1 VLAPPR
7 RARLPR
13 RGFTLVELVV
23 VILIVG
29 VLAAVG
35 IVAHDQ
41 VTSRAHRAAAQANLH
56 QVTTAVIAAATDQG
70 TDVITREMVLEVMSA
85 SSNGAVVDGLHGDGW
100 VLGRA
105 DQSPAL
111 AGEFAVGF
119 DHHDGQVTN
128 DGVRAALVVATGDGD
143 LLAQVFTTA
152 GAGPVVPAEA
162 GVTPEIVLGGTPG
175 GSTSPVLSDGSI
187 TVPVPPVPAPAG
199 VTADPGDGA
208 VTVSWTPVPGA
219 TSYTVT
225 ATPLEGGA
233 PVVRMAPAPPVEV
246 DGLVNGATYLVAVTA
261 TVDARASQASDPVVV
276 TPTVPASP
284 VDPAKLLAADGASSD
299 YFGYAVAI
307 DGDTVVVGAYQDG
320 DKGIGS
326 GSAYVFTRTGGTWT
340 QQAKLVPAD
349 GAAYDRFGS
358 AVAVDADTIVVG
370 AYGDDDKG
378 TYSGSAYVFTRTG
391 GTWTQQAKLVPA
403 DGAASDYFGYAVAVD
418 ADTIVVGAYKDD
430 DKGSASG
437 SAYVFTR
444 TGGTWTQQ
452 AKLVPA
458 DGTAGDY
465 FGFAVAVDADTIVV
479 GAYGDD
485 DKGADSGSAYVFTRT
500 GATWTQQ
507 AKLTAPDGTANDY
520 FGHAV
525 AVDAGTIVVGAYGD
539 DDKGDYSGSAYVF
552 TRTGGTW
559 TQQAK
564 LVPAD
569 GAAYDDFGTAVA
581 INANTIVVGAHK
593 DDDKGTDSGSVYV
606 FVRTGATWAQ
616 QAKLTAPDGTAGD
629 WFGRAVA
636 VDGDTIVVGAP
647 YDDDK
652 GDNSGSVWVLPTH

>member
-187 TVPVPPVPAPAG
+187 TVPVPPVPAPA
-199 VTADPGDGA
+199 
-208 VTVSWTPVPGA
+208 
-219 TSYTVT
+219 
-225 ATPLEGGA
+225 
-233 PVVRMAPAPPVEV
+233 
-246 DGLVNGATYLVAVTA
+246 
-261 TVDARASQASDPVVV
+261 
-276 TPTVPASP
+276 SP
-284 VDPAKLLAADGASSD
+284 VDPAKLLAADGDAND
-299 YFGYAVAI
+299 YFGRAVAVDGDTLVVGAPQDDDKYTDSGSVYVFTRTGATWTQQAKLTAPDSAAGDHFGTAVAIDGDTLVVGAYGDDDKGTNSGSVYVFTRTGGTWTQQAKLTAADGAATDRFGYAVAI
-307 DGDTVVVGAYQDG
+307 DGDTVVVGAPYDD
-320 DKGIGS
+320 DKGADS

-340 QQAKLVPAD
+340 QQAKLTAAGGAAGDWFGWAVAVDGDTVVVGAPDDAKGAKSGSAYVFVRAGATWTQQAKLLAADGAAGDRFGWAVAVDAGTIVVGALRADDEVRDSGSAYVFVRTGGTWTQQAKLTAAD
-349 GAAYDRFGS
+349 GAAYDRFGY
-358 AVAVDADTIVVG
+358 AVAVDGDTVVVG

-378 TYSGSAYVFTRTG
+378 T
-391 GTWTQQAKLVPA
+391 
-403 DGAASDYFGYAVAVD
+403 
-418 ADTIVVGAYKDD
+418 
-430 DKGSASG
+430 
-437 SAYVFTR
+437 
-444 TGGTWTQQ
+444 
-452 AKLVPA
+452 
-458 DGTAGDY
+458 
-465 FGFAVAVDADTIVV
+465 
-479 GAYGDD
+479 
-485 DKGADSGSAYVFTRT
+485 DSGSAYVFTRT

-507 AKLTAPDGTANDY
+507 GKLTAPDGAAGDW
-520 FGHAV
+520 FGEAV
-525 AVDAGTIVVGAYGD
+525 AVDADTIVVGAYWD
-539 DDKGDYSGSAYVF
+539 DDKG
-552 TRTGGTW
+552 
-559 TQQAK
+559 
-564 LVPAD
+564 AD
-569 GAAYDDFGTAVA
+569 
-581 INANTIVVGAHK
+581 
-593 DDDKGTDSGSVYV
+593 
-606 FVRTGATWAQ
+606 
-616 QAKLTAPDGTAGD
+616 
-629 WFGRAVA
+629 
-636 VDGDTIVVGAP
+636 
-647 YDDDK
+647 
-652 GDNSGSVWVLPTH
+652 SGSVWVLPTH

>member
-29 VLAAVG
+29 ILAAVG

-85 SSNGAVVDGLHGDGW
+85 SSNGAVVDGLQGDGW

-119 DHHDGQVTN
+119 DHHDGQVT
-128 DGVRAALVVATGDGD
+128 DTGTRAALVVATGDGD

-233 PVVRMAPAPPVEV
+233 PVTVTTTAPPVEV

-261 TVDARASQASDPVVV
+261 TVDARASRASDPVVV

-284 VDPAKLLAADGASSD
+284 VDPAKLLAADGAEGD
-299 YFGYAVAI
+299 RFGYAIAIDGDTVVVGAYGDDDKGSDSGSAYVFVRDGGTWTQQAKLVPADGAASDWFGWAVAI
-307 DGDTVVVGAYQDG
+307 DGDTVVVGAYGDD
-320 DKGIGS
+320 DKGTNS
-326 GSAYVFTRTGGTWT
+326 GSAYVFVRTGGTWT

-349 GAAYDRFGS
+349 GAAN
-358 AVAVDADTIVVG
+358 
-370 AYGDDDKG
+370 
-378 TYSGSAYVFTRTG
+378 
-391 GTWTQQAKLVPA
+391 
-403 DGAASDYFGYAVAVD
+403 DYFGYAVAVD
-418 ADTIVVGAYKDD
+418 ADTIVVGAHY
-430 DKGSASG
+430 
-437 SAYVFTR
+437 
-444 TGGTWTQQ
+444 
-452 AKLVPA
+452 
-458 DGTAGDY
+458 
-465 FGFAVAVDADTIVV
+465 
-479 GAYGDD
+479 DD

-507 AKLTAPDGTANDY
+507 AKLTAAGGAAGDWFGWAVAVDGDTVVVGAPDDARGAKSGSAYVFVRAGATWTQQAKLLAADGAAGDR
-520 FGHAV
+520 FGWAV
-525 AVDAGTIVVGAYGD
+525 AVDAGTIVVGALRAD
-539 DDKGDYSGSAYVF
+539 DEVRDSGSAYVF
-552 TRTGGTW
+552 VRTGGTW

-564 LVPAD
+564 LTAAD
-569 GAAYDDFGTAVA
+569 GAAYDRFG
-581 INANTIVVGAHK
+581 
-593 DDDKGTDSGSVYV
+593 Y
-606 FVRTGATWAQ
+606 
-616 QAKLTAPDGTAGD
+616 
-629 WFGRAVA
+629 AVA
-636 VDGDTIVVGAP
+636 VDGDTVVVGAP

-652 GDNSGSVWVLPTH
+652 GDNSGSAYVFVRTGGTWTQQAKLTAADGAATDWFGRAVAVDADTIVVGVEYDDDKGIDSGSVWVLPAH

>member
-1 VLAPPR
+1 
-7 RARLPR
+7 
-13 RGFTLVELVV
+13 
-23 VILIVG
+23 
-29 VLAAVG
+29 
-35 IVAHDQ
+35 
-41 VTSRAHRAAAQANLH
+41 
-56 QVTTAVIAAATDQG
+56 
-70 TDVITREMVLEVMSA
+70 
-85 SSNGAVVDGLHGDGW
+85 
-100 VLGRA
+100 
-105 DQSPAL
+105 
-111 AGEFAVGF
+111 
-119 DHHDGQVTN
+119 
-128 DGVRAALVVATGDGD
+128 
-143 LLAQVFTTA
+143 
-152 GAGPVVPAEA
+152 VVPAEA

-370 AYGDDDKG
+370 AH
-378 TYSGSAYVFTRTG
+378 
-391 GTWTQQAKLVPA
+391 Q
-403 DGAASDYFGYAVAVD
+403 
-418 ADTIVVGAYKDD
+418 DD

>member
-70 TDVITREMVLEVMSA
+70 TDVITRQMVLEVMSA
-85 SSNGAVVDGLHGDGW
+85 SSNGAVVDGLQGDGW

-119 DHHDGQVTN
+119 DHHDGQVT
-128 DGVRAALVVATGDGD
+128 DTGTRAALVVATGDGD

-187 TVPVPPVPAPAG
+187 TVPVPPVPAPA
-199 VTADPGDGA
+199 
-208 VTVSWTPVPGA
+208 
-219 TSYTVT
+219 
-225 ATPLEGGA
+225 
-233 PVVRMAPAPPVEV
+233 
-246 DGLVNGATYLVAVTA
+246 
-261 TVDARASQASDPVVV
+261 
-276 TPTVPASP
+276 SP
-284 VDPAKLLAADGASSD
+284 VDPAKLLAADGDAND
-299 YFGYAVAI
+299 YFGRAVAV
-307 DGDTVVVGAYQDG
+307 DGDTVVVGAPDDD
-320 DKGIGS
+320 DKGTSS
-326 GSAYVFTRTGGTWT
+326 GSVYVFTRTGATWT
-340 QQAKLVPAD
+340 QQAKLTAAD
-349 GAAYDRFGS
+349 GAANDYFGR
-358 AVAVDADTIVVG
+358 AVAIDGDTLVVG
-370 AYGDDDKG
+370 AH
-378 TYSGSAYVFTRTG
+378 
-391 GTWTQQAKLVPA
+391 Q
-403 DGAASDYFGYAVAVD
+403 
-418 ADTIVVGAYKDD
+418 DD

-479 GAYGDD
+479 GAHQDD
-485 DKGADSGSAYVFTRT
+485 DKGANSGSVYVFTRT

-507 AKLTAPDGTANDY
+507 AKLTATDGAASDF

-525 AVDAGTIVVGAYGD
+525 AVDAGTIVVGAYWD

-569 GAAYDDFGTAVA
+569 GTADDWFGSSVAVDGD
-581 INANTIVVGAHK
+581 TVVVGAHL
-593 DDDKGTDSGSVYV
+593 DDDKGIDSGSVYV
-606 FVRTGATWAQ
+606 FVRTGATWTQQAKLTAADGAADDRFGWAVAVDADTIVVGAYGDDDKGIDSGSVYVFTRTGGTWTQ
-616 QAKLTAPDGTAGD
+616 QAKLTAPDGAAND
-629 WFGRAVA
+629 YFGRAVA
-636 VDGDTIVVGAP
+636 VDAGTIVVGVE
-647 YDDDK
+647 YDDDDK
-652 GDNSGSVWVLPTH
+652 GTNSGSVWVLPTH

>member
-1 VLAPPR
+1 
-7 RARLPR
+7 
-13 RGFTLVELVV
+13 
-23 VILIVG
+23 
-29 VLAAVG
+29 
-35 IVAHDQ
+35 
-41 VTSRAHRAAAQANLH
+41 
-56 QVTTAVIAAATDQG
+56 
-70 TDVITREMVLEVMSA
+70 
-85 SSNGAVVDGLHGDGW
+85 
-100 VLGRA
+100 
-105 DQSPAL
+105 
-111 AGEFAVGF
+111 
-119 DHHDGQVTN
+119 
-128 DGVRAALVVATGDGD
+128 
-143 LLAQVFTTA
+143 
-152 GAGPVVPAEA
+152 
-162 GVTPEIVLGGTPG
+162 
-175 GSTSPVLSDGSI
+175 
-187 TVPVPPVPAPAG
+187 VPAPAG

-485 DKGADSGSAYVFTRT
+485 DKG
-500 GATWTQQ
+500 
-507 AKLTAPDGTANDY
+507 
-520 FGHAV
+520 
-525 AVDAGTIVVGAYGD
+525 
-539 DDKGDYSGSAYVF
+539 DYSGSAYVF

>member
-29 VLAAVG
+29 ILAAVG

-41 VTSRAHRAAAQANLH
+41 VTSRAHRAAARANLH

-70 TDVITREMVLEVMSA
+70 TDVITRQMVLEVMSA

-100 VLGRA
+100 VLGLK

-119 DHHDGQVTN
+119 DHHDGQVT
-128 DGVRAALVVATGDGD
+128 DTGVRGALVVATGDGD

-199 VTADPGDGA
+199 VTAEPGDGA

-233 PVVRMAPAPPVEV
+233 PVTVTTPAPPVEV
-246 DGLVNGATYLVAVTA
+246 AGLVNGATYLVAVTA

-284 VDPAKLLAADGASSD
+284 VDPAKLLAADGAASD
-299 YFGYAVAI
+299 NFGYAVAI
-307 DGDTVVVGAYQDG
+307 DGDTVVVGAD
-320 DKGIGS
+320 
-326 GSAYVFTRTGGTWT
+326 
-340 QQAKLVPAD
+340 
-349 GAAYDRFGS
+349 
-358 AVAVDADTIVVG
+358 
-370 AYGDDDKG
+370 GDDDKG
-378 TYSGSAYVFTRTG
+378 TN
-391 GTWTQQAKLVPA
+391 
-403 DGAASDYFGYAVAVD
+403 
-418 ADTIVVGAYKDD
+418 
-430 DKGSASG
+430 
-437 SAYVFTR
+437 
-444 TGGTWTQQ
+444 
-452 AKLVPA
+452 
-458 DGTAGDY
+458 
-465 FGFAVAVDADTIVV
+465 
-479 GAYGDD
+479 
-485 DKGADSGSAYVFTRT
+485 SGSAYVFTRT

-507 AKLTAPDGTANDY
+507 AKLVPADGDVSDW
-520 FGHAV
+520 FGYAV
-525 AVDAGTIVVGAYGD
+525 AVDGDTVVVGAHGD
-539 DDKGDYSGSAYVF
+539 DDKGTYSGSAYVF
-552 TRTGGTW
+552 VRTGGTW

-569 GAAYDDFGTAVA
+569 GTEGDWFGVSVAVDGDTVVVGAYGDDDKGADSGSVYVFTRTGATWTQQAKLLAADGAAYDYFGYAVAVDADTVVVGARYDDDKGADSGSVYVFTRTGRTWTQQAKLTAADGTAGDYFGEAVA
-581 INANTIVVGAHK
+581 VDADTIVVGAYY
-593 DDDKGTDSGSVYV
+593 DDDKGDNSGSAYVFVRTGGTWTQQAKLTAPDGTAGDYFGWAVAVDGDTVVVGAYGDDDKGDNSGSAYV
-606 FVRTGATWAQ
+606 FVRTGATWTQ

-629 WFGRAVA
+629 WFGWAVA
-636 VDGDTIVVGAP
+636 VDGGTVVVGAHL
-647 YDDDK
+647 DDDK
-652 GDNSGSVWVLPTH
+652 GTDSGSVWVLPAH

>member
-1 VLAPPR
+1 
-7 RARLPR
+7 
-13 RGFTLVELVV
+13 
-23 VILIVG
+23 
-29 VLAAVG
+29 
-35 IVAHDQ
+35 
-41 VTSRAHRAAAQANLH
+41 
-56 QVTTAVIAAATDQG
+56 
-70 TDVITREMVLEVMSA
+70 
-85 SSNGAVVDGLHGDGW
+85 
-100 VLGRA
+100 
-105 DQSPAL
+105 
-111 AGEFAVGF
+111 
-119 DHHDGQVTN
+119 
-128 DGVRAALVVATGDGD
+128 
-143 LLAQVFTTA
+143 
-152 GAGPVVPAEA
+152 
-162 GVTPEIVLGGTPG
+162 
-175 GSTSPVLSDGSI
+175 
-187 TVPVPPVPAPAG
+187 

>member
-1 VLAPPR
+1 
-7 RARLPR
+7 
-13 RGFTLVELVV
+13 
-23 VILIVG
+23 
-29 VLAAVG
+29 
-35 IVAHDQ
+35 
-41 VTSRAHRAAAQANLH
+41 
-56 QVTTAVIAAATDQG
+56 
-70 TDVITREMVLEVMSA
+70 
-85 SSNGAVVDGLHGDGW
+85 
-100 VLGRA
+100 
-105 DQSPAL
+105 
-111 AGEFAVGF
+111 
-119 DHHDGQVTN
+119 
-128 DGVRAALVVATGDGD
+128 
-143 LLAQVFTTA
+143 
-152 GAGPVVPAEA
+152 VVPAEA

-187 TVPVPPVPAPAG
+187 TVPVPPVPAPA
-199 VTADPGDGA
+199 
-208 VTVSWTPVPGA
+208 
-219 TSYTVT
+219 
-225 ATPLEGGA
+225 
-233 PVVRMAPAPPVEV
+233 
-246 DGLVNGATYLVAVTA
+246 
-261 TVDARASQASDPVVV
+261 
-276 TPTVPASP
+276 SP
-284 VDPAKLLAADGASSD
+284 VDPAKLLAADGDAND
-299 YFGYAVAI
+299 YFGRAVAV
-307 DGDTVVVGAYQDG
+307 DGDTVVVGAPDDD
-320 DKGIGS
+320 DKGTSS
-326 GSAYVFTRTGGTWT
+326 GSVYVFTRTGATWT
-340 QQAKLVPAD
+340 QQAKLTAAD
-349 GAAYDRFGS
+349 GAANDYFGR
-358 AVAVDADTIVVG
+358 AVAIDGDTLVVG
-370 AYGDDDKG
+370 AH
-378 TYSGSAYVFTRTG
+378 
-391 GTWTQQAKLVPA
+391 Q
-403 DGAASDYFGYAVAVD
+403 
-418 ADTIVVGAYKDD
+418 DD